1 MEVNGLLLSIYKE
14 DIVNLVLNNLS
25 ELYHK
30 IWIKSI
36 NETKDIQETMTA
48 VCLFND
54 LLEFTKM
61 EVK

>member
-36 NETKDIQETMTA
+36 NETKDIQEIMTA